1 MEFNIFIIMI
11 YIYILEKNHIPFYV
25 GKTKY
30 PVRRKHKHHQTY
42 GNDIKLT
49 IIDEVIDWKYW
60 ESYWIEQFKA
70 WGFNLINQNKG
81 GGGPEKYTEIQKQK
95 MRKSRKEGTGKKISD
110 TLKNNNH
117 SKYYTEDVRQRISQ
131 NNQNKPRPFS
141 DIHKQNMGIAKRR
154 HAIPVLQYDID
165 GILIKEWESKGQ
177 AAEWIKEQTGKTSN
191 ITSQIKDCIL
201 GRQKTAYGYI
211 WKYKKDLLK

>member
-1 MEFNIFIIMI
+1 
-11 YIYILEKNHIPFYV
+11 
-25 GKTKY
+25 
-30 PVRRKHKHHQTY
+30 
-42 GNDIKLT
+42 
-49 IIDEVIDWKYW
+49 
-60 ESYWIEQFKA
+60 
-70 WGFNLINQNKG
+70 
-81 GGGPEKYTEIQKQK
+81 
-95 MRKSRKEGTGKKISD
+95 MRKPHKEGTGKKISN

-131 NNQNKPRPFS
+131 NNRNKPRPFS
-141 DIHKQNMGIAKRR
+141 DMHKQNMGIAKRK
-154 HAIPVLQYDID
+154 HAMPVLQYSID

-177 AAEWIKEQTGKTSN
+177 AAEWIREQTGKTSN